1 MLRIPDAF
9 KDAFRPEHR
18 MRSILIAII
27 LTLSSAF
34 FVGYFYY
41 SSAKDLSSNDFFVFW
56 AAARFL
62 QNGALAGAYDP
73 PTFYAFERS
82 LSVHSQGGLPF
93 VYPPHAALIFKPFA
107 DLSLRAALVVWDVLS
122 LMVYLAGGWRAF
134 KPRTLAM
141 FAALIAP
148 STVGNLIY
156 GQTGLLTGGLTILGF
171 SLLKRSPILSGVAFG
186 LLSIKPQ
193 FAALPL
199 LVLLLSGNRKASLA
213 AAVTIL
219 LLVLASLA
227 AFRPGD
233 WANWMEA
240 LSGFSTGFSAS
251 SWHYQHGVTVYFT
264 LLNLGASRHLA
275 IAVQGIVSLLVLW
288 RLVHILRRDS
298 GPLAIMAALIGVF
311 LATPYALIYDL
322 PVVSAVCLMLIA
334 EGLRSGFRDGEL
346 LIIAAAWCL
355 PLILIA
361 TDGGNPGLALSVLV
375 GLFAMILRRIKT
387 PTPPTATT
395 SAVPAL
401 TS

>member
-9 KDAFRPEHR
+9 KDAFQPEHR

-27 LTLSSAF
+27 LALSSAF

-41 SSAKDLSSNDFFVFW
+41 SSAKDLNSNDFFVFW
-56 AAARFL
+56 AAGRFL
-62 QNGALAGAYDP
+62 QDNALAGAYDP
-73 PTFYAFERS
+73 ATFYAFERS
-82 LSVHSQGGLPF
+82 LGVHSQGGLPF
-93 VYPPHAALIFKPFA
+93 VYPPHAALIFKPLA
-107 DLSLRAALVVWDVLS
+107 DLPFFAALVVWDVLS
-122 LMVYLAGGWRAF
+122 LAVYLAGAWQVFR
-134 KPRTLAM
+134 PRSLAM

-199 LVLLLSGNRKASLA
+199 LVLLLSGNRKAALA

-227 AFRPGD
+227 AFQAGD
-233 WANWMEA
+233 WVDWMGT
-240 LSGFSTGFSAS
+240 LSGFSTAFSAS
-251 SWHYQHGVTVYFT
+251 SWHYQQGITVYFT
-264 LLNLGASRHLA
+264 LLNLGVSRHLA
-275 IAVQGIVSLLVLW
+275 IAIQGLVSLLVLW
-288 RLVHILRRDS
+288 QLVHILRRDG

-311 LATPYALIYDL
+311 LTTPYALIYDL

-334 EGLRSGFRDGEL
+334 VGFRGGFRDGEL

-361 TDGGNPGLALSVLV
+361 TDGGNPALALCALV
-375 GLFAMILRRIKT
+375 GLFALILRRIKT
-387 PTPPTATT
+387 PMPRAAAGGTVQAHP
-395 SAVPAL
+395 
-401 TS
+401 